1 MTSGIKS
8 RIYSVQI
15 RRIDVQTMIG
25 FVKIEQV
32 EPNILKW
39 KPFRKRKIESKRS
52 PFESSPR
59 GCVSNNPVL
68 LICFY
73 AVFIA
78 FAFSF
83 DDYSVSFRL
92 KHVLVTNFQLSR
104 SQFRIAFKVRFKD
117 VRANCLCATLLR
129 R

>member
-1 MTSGIKS
+1 
-8 RIYSVQI
+8 
-15 RRIDVQTMIG
+15 MIG
-25 FVKIEQV
+25 FVEQV

-59 GCVSNNPVL
+59 GCVSNIPVL
-68 LICFY
+68 LIYFY

-92 KHVLVTNFQLSR
+92 KHGLVTNFQLSR
-104 SQFRIAFKVRFKD
+104 SQFRIAFKVR
-117 VRANCLCATLLR
+117 LR
-129 R
+129 TEN